1 MPRLSGLQ
9 KEVLALY
16 RNCLRES
23 RKKPQATR
31 PHFESFARNEF
42 SRNMSIDKRDF
53 AAIEFLLRKGRRQL
67 EVYASPGIK
76 DVRFFRFYFEAYL
89 ACIKTVGNCPSCRKM
104 ATSASNFNPIG
115 SSSPS
120 STRAVRSFWANS
132 SKRPMFRPRVAIKSR
147 QSSRVRHRR
156 TQSHY
161 HQGRSSSVP
170 ARQDLSPSSHSGDP
184 CNAIHTPEYSAG
196 RSKPIRKPHPNLV
209 SDVSDPEFQIPVHP
223 IYASSS
229 TQGPTRTPH
238 NTPEADWIAP
248 QELFTSVS
256 SVQETN
262 ATQSIPWKKLTEPNL
277 TVQPYGGVVLPD
289 TGSSQWLTGDAACD
303 LTPTHKQ
310 LEINDQLVEAISR
323 RIAQHLQIVPT
334 KGAFGLQQHCPETP
348 EPQSSDHCDNES
360 RSPSQKE
367 ALKRFT
373 QELSQYAEH
382 SNAKDKMPALT
393 PSPPDSGE
401 TLRTV
406 SALLPFRSEFAA
418 AGLAVTSKDQAKTP
432 SRLIQAE
439 KALVAET
446 QPGQTYV
453 EQPPPNRVV
462 RNGGCQ
468 SSSTRIS
475 FPAAQDMNEW
485 SKAPPTLT
493 GPTSRVPR
501 IYAQAYPARHNLVP
515 LDEKGPHYQSNAV
528 ELTTEQDGQVSRIAQ
543 ENKPPTSAFFSGPK
557 RATNSC
563 VRQKPVQPGN
573 KGVPGLSLSRQNAL
587 PKPGDQASRSG
598 HVQTAQD
605 TNAGVR
611 PVPSSNGLG
620 QQKLAQPTPRRY
632 RSLPA
637 ELLKPPPSEKTGNS
651 KPQTD
656 LPLSDVPQ
664 TPLWNSYA
672 LPIESNFP
680 AATSMKAQVD
690 QNQARSPPISSKG
703 QNGSLVKPNHTT
715 LCTRS
720 FSSRRAARPNVPQR
734 TSSIQNLRLT
744 N

>member
-1 MPRLSGLQ
+1 MARLSGLQ

-23 RKKPQATR
+23 RKKPQSTR

-76 DVRFFRFYFEAYL
+76 DV
-89 ACIKTVGNCPSCRKM
+89 
-104 ATSASNFNPIG
+104 
-115 SSSPS
+115 
-120 STRAVRSFWANS
+120 
-132 SKRPMFRPRVAIKSR
+132 
-147 QSSRVRHRR
+147 
-156 TQSHY
+156 
-161 HQGRSSSVP
+161 SSVP

-184 CNAIHTPEYSAG
+184 WNAIHTPGYSAG
-196 RSKPIRKPHPNLV
+196 RRKPIRKPNPNLV
-209 SDVSDPEFQIPVHP
+209 SDVSDPELQIPVHP

-229 TQGPTRTPH
+229 TQGPTTTPH
-238 NTPEADWIAP
+238 NTPEADWIPP
-248 QELFTSVS
+248 QELFTSGS

-277 TVQPYGGVVLPD
+277 TIQPCGGVVLPD

-406 SALLPFRSEFAA
+406 SALLPFRSEFTA

-446 QPGQTYV
+446 QPGQIYV

-475 FPAAQDMNEW
+475 FPAAQDMDEW
-485 SKAPPTLT
+485 RYALIDQTLPQGQKDHIDEKIPKAHCPPCLSHDISQWRDWKCLQLVQKPKTQPETYTSDSKAPPTLT

-501 IYAQAYPARHNLVP
+501 IYTQAYPARHNLVP
-515 LDEKGPHYQSNAV
+515 LDEKGPHYQSHAV
-528 ELTTEQDGQVSRIAQ
+528 EPTTEQDGQVSRIAQ
-543 ENKPPTSAFFSGPK
+543 EKKPPTSAFFSGPK
-557 RATNSC
+557 RATNSY

-573 KGVPGLSLSRQNAL
+573 KDVPGLSLSRQNAL

-620 QQKLAQPTPRRY
+620 QQELAQPTPRRY

-637 ELLKPPPSEKTGNS
+637 ELLKPPPSEKKGTS

-690 QNQARSPPISSKG
+690 QNQVRSPPISSKG